1 MELDCFILL
10 APEAVPV
17 TTTSSNLSVSLE
29 AAVCAQALPIWQTV
43 RAQANAT
50 ALGTIAKLR
59 LDIVSLQEIDDLI

>member
-17 TTTSSNLSVSLE
+17 TTTSSSFRVSLE
-29 AAVCAQALPIWQTV
+29 AAVWAHALPKWQTV

-50 ALGTIAKLR
+50 ALGTFALIR
-59 LDIVSLQEIDDLI
+59 LDIKSLQEMIELI